1 MATNDLKYMEEIMRR
16 TNETVSSEYESQII
30 YTDINTGLLRHE
42 IAEREDA
49 GLLNENVDTPSKTIP
64 QIIANNIF
72 TYFNFVFAL
81 LALLLIFVGSFRELT
96 FLPVII
102 LNTLIGIIQEIRSKR
117 VLDKLS
123 IMNAPKVRV
132 LRDGQ
137 ISIIECEKLVVDDI
151 VIFDAG
157 NQICADG
164 IVVDGEVNVN
174 ESLLTGEADEITKKS
189 GDALMSG
196 SFVVSGRCMTQLTTV
211 GKNSYISKLMI
222 EAKAEKKGERSEM
235 IRSLNRLIA
244 IVGIVIIPIGV
255 IMFCQ
260 HYFKLGETLSQSVVS
275 MVAALIG
282 MIPEG
287 LYLLASVAMVLSVM
301 RLAKKRVLVHELS
314 CIETLARVNVLCVDK
329 TGTITENNMKIDELI
344 ELDEYIFGE
353 NEPSAEILLGDFAAN
368 MNEDNATMAA
378 IKERF
383 TENSGA
389 QADSII
395 SFSSATK
402 YSAAIFGEDAYV
414 LGAPE
419 FILRGRYE
427 EYKEQIE
434 NYSKR
439 GQRVL
444 VFAKYDDIPD
454 GSALT
459 EDVTALCLVI
469 ASNPIRKDAKK
480 TFEYF
485 DEQGV
490 EIKVISGD
498 NPLTVSEVAKR
509 AGIKNCENYIDAST
523 LVTEEQINEAVMKY
537 TVFGR
542 VTPQQK
548 KQFVLALKKAGKTV
562 AMTGDGVNDVL
573 ALKKAD
579 CSIAMASGSEA
590 ATHVSQLVLLD
601 SDFACMPSVVLEGRR
616 VVNNIERSASL
627 FLVKNIFSMMMALFS
642 MIFVINYPLLPSQIS
657 LVSMFTIGVPAFF
670 LALEPNKN
678 IIKGKFL
685 PNVLGAAMPAGL
697 TGFIIVA
704 ALMLFAQVFGVSETD
719 MSTVSALLLSTVG
732 MLFLYRM
739 SKPMNVLRWCIWGAM
754 LAGLIFSSIFLND
767 LFGITPLSLKAS
779 MLLGVF
785 IIATEPVLRYMTKLF
800 YALYKLHNIIIKSLS
815 KLSRRKK
822 QA

>member
-1 MATNDLKYMEEIMRR
+1 MRK
-16 TNETVSSEYESQII
+16 TNEAISSEYENQII
-30 YTDINTGLLRHE
+30 YTDINTGLLRGE
-42 IAEREDA
+42 VAERENA
-49 GLLNENVDTPSKTIP
+49 GLINESIDAPSKTIP
-64 QIIANNIF
+64 QIIASNVF
-72 TYFNFVFAL
+72 TYFNFVFAF
-81 LALLLIFVGSFRELT
+81 LALLLILVGSFRELT

-102 LNTLIGIIQEIRSKR
+102 LNTLIGIVQEIRSKR

-123 IMNAPKVRV
+123 IMNAPTARV

-137 ISIIECEKLVVDDI
+137 ISTIACENLVVDDI

-157 NQICADG
+157 NQICADAV
-164 IVVDGEVNVN
+164 VVDGQINVN
-174 ESLLTGEADEITKKS
+174 ESLLTGEADEVSKNS
-189 GDALMSG
+189 GDKLMSG
-196 SFVVSGRCMTQLTTV
+196 SFVVSGHCMAQLTTV
-211 GKNSYISKLMI
+211 GENSYISRLML

-244 IVGIVIIPIGV
+244 IVGIAIIPIGV
-255 IMFCQ
+255 IMFWQ
-260 HYFKLGETLSQSVVS
+260 HYIKLGETLSQSVVS

-329 TGTITENNMKIDELI
+329 TGTITENNIKVDELV

-353 NEPSAEILLGDFAAN
+353 NEPSLEILVGDFAAN
-368 MNEDNATMAA
+368 MSEDNITMAA

-383 TENSGA
+383 TQNSGTL
-389 QADSII
+389 ADKVI
-395 SFSSATK
+395 SFSSAYK
-402 YSAAIFGEDAYV
+402 YSSAVFGEDAYV

-419 FILRGRYE
+419 FILRERYE

-434 NYSKR
+434 GYSKN

-444 VFAKYDDIPD
+444 VFAKYDGVPD
-454 GSALT
+454 GNALA
-459 EDVTALCLVI
+459 EDVTALCLIV
-469 ASNPIRKDAKK
+469 ASNPIRKDAKQ

-498 NPLTVSEVAKR
+498 NPLTVSAVAER
-509 AGIKNCENYIDAST
+509 AGIKNSDNYIDAST
-523 LVTEEQINEAVMKY
+523 LVTDEQIGEAIMKY

-542 VTPQQK
+542 VTPKQK

-601 SDFACMPSVVLEGRR
+601 SDFAYMPSVVLEGRR

-642 MIFVINYPLLPSQIS
+642 MIFVVNYPLLPSQIS
-657 LVSMFTIGVPAFF
+657 LVSMFTIGMPAFF
-670 LALEPNKN
+670 LALEPNHN

-685 PNVLGAAMPAGL
+685 PNVLGEALPAGL
-697 TGFIIVA
+697 TGFVIVA
-704 ALMLFAQVFGVSETD
+704 SLMLFTEIFGVGEAD

-739 SKPMNVLRWCIWGAM
+739 SRPMNVLRWCIWGAM
-754 LAGLIFSSIFLND
+754 LAGLVLSSIFLND

-779 MLLGVF
+779 MLLVIF

-800 YALYKLHNIIIKSLS
+800 FALYKLHNITVKATRRIFVSKPEKS
-815 KLSRRKK
+815 
-822 QA
+822 